1 MGMLTCWTCLE
12 EVTCLNTYTG
22 IMKHKERLLPTFFSV
37 GHSKQAMPR
46 LAFHIPATVEIP
58 TFLSVGGSPI
68 VFGGR
73 TPENREETIRWLA
86 AIGSCK
92 SGLINA

>member
-1 MGMLTCWTCLE
+1 MLDLPGRGDMPEHLHWNYETQGKT
-12 EVTCLNTYTG
+12 
-22 IMKHKERLLPTFFSV
+22 PTFFSV

-68 VFGGR
+68 VVGGR

-92 SGLINA
+92 LGLINA